1 MQGMRGNEARFIN
14 HGCNPNLEVRKYQ
27 TLGDGMEEFEVGMW
41 ALRDISA
48 GEEVS
53 KGGLMRHDAVSLTRQ
68 LFYNYNF
75 DTFGIAASTDLRTKC
90 RCGAPNCTG
99 YLGAKSA
106 KRFEEEV
113 RAREAA
119 QAEAIKAKRAAKRA
133 EAALKIAAPAAV
145 TGKKSASRPEE
156 VDKIQDARKKAENS
170 QRLSRLEPSEAP
182 SVVHLSE
189 DVLLAT
195 HGTSP
200 RHTHADTHAHANV
213 HVHAGSHTHG
223 HAHAHAP
230 AHAHAHADSYA
241 HAHAH
246 AHVQAHTQADTP
258 GHAHTHSHADFL
270 ATTPP
275 LGALFSTGPIG
286 ARPQPTPGSHTGDH
300 TSNPATPSGWTDW
313 RDDESDS
320 KKPRI
325 SGWAEWLR
333 KKAGEHSRTRQQWEQ
348 FALDRRRGKAWME
361 KMMAD
366 FGVAEYL
373 GGPALPY
380 TPSMP
385 LPPNGQPQR
394 RGPPPGTPRPPRPSK
409 EPLQPVAPGTS
420 ATVNTDILVMPAR
433 TVEEVERRAR
443 EIVQRIGRGDGSAEA
458 LASTSPFTTVP
469 FSPVTPGV
477 AIRLATAGERR
488 FHPSASLADGTE
500 PHRGS
505 SGSSVFARASPTS
518 VASPATHTLL
528 TPSTPFTTA
537 PLARAYHVHVAA
549 PATSSSDR
557 AHPEPIASS
566 PFNTADAARA
576 VPSESSFSHAAA
588 TVKTTPH
595 VGLHLD
601 SAAVD
606 LELEPK
612 LEPESEPQS
621 QPETVEPAEPVGP
634 VEPVERP
641 AGAKKTAIKKRNGA
655 PMGWAFVPADTP
667 KKSGSFS
674 VVEDVGP
681 RSARRGRASILKEI
695 DLRKSFGSR

>member
-1 MQGMRGNEARFIN
+1 
-14 HGCNPNLEVRKYQ
+14 
-27 TLGDGMEEFEVGMW
+27 
-41 ALRDISA
+41 
-48 GEEVS
+48 
-53 KGGLMRHDAVSLTRQ
+53 
-68 LFYNYNF
+68 
-75 DTFGIAASTDLRTKC
+75 
-90 RCGAPNCTG
+90 
-99 YLGAKSA
+99 
-106 KRFEEEV
+106 
-113 RAREAA
+113 
-119 QAEAIKAKRAAKRA
+119 
-133 EAALKIAAPAAV
+133 
-145 TGKKSASRPEE
+145 
-156 VDKIQDARKKAENS
+156 
-170 QRLSRLEPSEAP
+170 
-182 SVVHLSE
+182 
-189 DVLLAT
+189 
-195 HGTSP
+195 
-200 RHTHADTHAHANV
+200 
-213 HVHAGSHTHG
+213 
-223 HAHAHAP
+223 
-230 AHAHAHADSYA
+230 
-241 HAHAH
+241 
-246 AHVQAHTQADTP
+246 
-258 GHAHTHSHADFL
+258 
-270 ATTPP
+270 
-275 LGALFSTGPIG
+275 
-286 ARPQPTPGSHTGDH
+286 
-300 TSNPATPSGWTDW
+300 
-313 RDDESDS
+313 
-320 KKPRI
+320 
-325 SGWAEWLR
+325 
-333 KKAGEHSRTRQQWEQ
+333 
-348 FALDRRRGKAWME
+348 
-361 KMMAD
+361 
-366 FGVAEYL
+366 
-373 GGPALPY
+373 
-380 TPSMP
+380 
-385 LPPNGQPQR
+385 
-394 RGPPPGTPRPPRPSK
+394 
-409 EPLQPVAPGTS
+409 
-420 ATVNTDILVMPAR
+420 
-433 TVEEVERRAR
+433 VEEVERRAR

-606 LELEPK
+606 LELEP
-612 LEPESEPQS
+612 
-621 QPETVEPAEPVGP
+621 VGP